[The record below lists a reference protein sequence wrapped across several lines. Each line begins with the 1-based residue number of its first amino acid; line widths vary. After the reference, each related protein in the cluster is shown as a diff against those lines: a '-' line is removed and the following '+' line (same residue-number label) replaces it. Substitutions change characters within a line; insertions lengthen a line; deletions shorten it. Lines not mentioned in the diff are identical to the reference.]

1 MAINVLMNSVDT
13 AHKKYQKSITDFSP
27 SADNAHITEFVQ
39 GLNSLTS
46 NTVTG
51 IRKVEITDLLN
62 PEEDTRLD
70 RNLKLVEAGS
80 STVVTTLSFA
90 TIVTAGSLGLTS
102 LELQGDG
109 EFTDTELEVVRNCTG
124 EQLLYLDW
132 ASTEDGLLIT
142 LARDSGDASVPSST
156 PVTGTFTF
164 SLPGNTAYKP
174 ASVTLTITE

>member
-70 RNLKLVEAGS
+70 RNLHLEDTNTSQTVTSINFASIGTMDNPQQEATVYFIKFDGS
-80 STVVTTLSFA
+80 SDTVIPTFTRASDPTNLGMLVIDWYYVEGWELLMLRDTGTWNGG
-90 TIVTAGSLGLTS
+90 TIT
-102 LELQGDG
+102 
-109 EFTDTELEVVRNCTG
+109 
-124 EQLLYLDW
+124 
-132 ASTEDGLLIT
+132 I
-142 LARDSGDASVPSST
+142 SVP
-156 PVTGTFTF
+156 GD
-164 SLPGNTAYKP
+164 TAYKP